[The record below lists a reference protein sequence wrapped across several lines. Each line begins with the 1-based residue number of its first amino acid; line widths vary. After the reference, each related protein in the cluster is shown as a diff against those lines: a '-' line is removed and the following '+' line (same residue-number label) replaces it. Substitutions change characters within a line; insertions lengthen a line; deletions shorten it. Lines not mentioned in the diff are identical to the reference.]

1 MQPTEV
7 TSPRVMQSAGGEQM
21 KEKEFL
27 LKLGLG
33 VVLGLITV
41 IYGLLYFVN
50 PLLLKTSFTWLFIVV
65 LFENV
70 LYKVWQISM
79 IIYFLYVLYYLVS
92 RMKSKI

>member
-1 MQPTEV
+1 
-7 TSPRVMQSAGGEQM
+7 M